1 MKNNPIKNLKI
12 FSALV
17 LCLAFVVV
25 SGCKNAAS
33 DDSGSTASKSS
44 ENKIIEFGFKKD
56 SNPSLSGDIKG
67 RINGKTISIEVP
79 SGTDKTKLKAS
90 FKISSKAQL
99 LIGNTVQKSG
109 ETENNF
115 SDVTNGVMYTV
126 KAEDGS
132 EQKYSVKVY
141 FEINVS
147 EFGFKKADNTVL
159 SGDVKAVIGTADK
172 LGNVIAVKFPA
183 GTLLGSLTNLKP
195 YFSVSGGVKLY
206 FRSTMLES
214 GIAELDFSKIWNG
227 DNYVITAKAEDG
239 SEITFKCFS
248 EIAFPVPS
256 TAEIEKYQGSY
267 YGKIHGRGDVII
279 VIEKAK
285 VTVYSKAMS
294 VDYENVEWIKNPND
308 NSIICSTYNKGKEKV
323 SPFMLNRHDFTDSYV
338 ASGKTYPATVS
349 ASIMKTFIFANK
361 GTDFTWTE
369 GSGYKAVDKH
379 L

>member
-44 ENKIIEFGFKKD
+44 ENKIIEFGFTKD

-67 RINGKTISIEVP
+67 RINGKTISVEVP

-99 LIGNTVQKSG
+99 LIGNTVQKTG
-109 ETENNF
+109 ETENDF
-115 SDVTNGVMYTV
+115 SDVTKGVMYTV

-147 EFGFKKADNTVL
+147 EFGFKKADNAVL
-159 SGDVKAVIGTADK
+159 SGDVKAVIDNVNTI
-172 LGNVIAVKFPA
+172 GNVIAVKFPA
-183 GTLLGSLTNLKP
+183 GTPLSSLTNLRP
-195 YFSVSGGVKLY
+195 YFLVSGGVKLY
-206 FRSTMLES
+206 LDESTMLES
-214 GIAELDFSKIWNG
+214 GITQLDFSNIWNG
-227 DNYVITAKAEDG
+227 VVITAKAEDG

-267 YGKIHGRGDVII
+267 YGKVPGRGDVII

-294 VDYENVEWIKNPND
+294 VDYENVEWTKNPD
-308 NSIICSTYNKGKEKV
+308 NSISCRTYNKGKEKV
-323 SPFMLNRHDFTDSYV
+323 RPFMLNRHDFTDSYE
-338 ASGKTYPATVS
+338 SGGNTYPAKVS
-349 ASIMKTFIFANK
+349 ASIMETFIFANK

-369 GSGYKAVDKH
+369 GSGYKAVGMH
-379 L
+379 S

>member
-17 LCLAFVVV
+17 LCLAFVVI

-67 RINGKTISIEVP
+67 RINGTTISIDVP
-79 SGTDKTKLKAS
+79 SDTDKTKLKAS

-109 ETENNF
+109 ETENDF
-115 SDVTNGVMYTV
+115 SDATKGVMYTV

-132 EQKYSVKVY
+132 EQKYTVKVY

-147 EFGFKKADNTVL
+147 EFGFKKADNSVL
-159 SGDVKAVIGTADK
+159 SDDVKAVIGTADK

-183 GTLLGSLTNLKP
+183 GTLLGSLTNLRP
-195 YFSVSGGVKLY
+195 YFLVSGGVKLY
-206 FRSTMLES
+206 LGSTMLES
-214 GIAELDFSKIWNG
+214 GITQLNFSLMK
-227 DNYVITAKAEDG
+227 DVVITAKAEDG
-239 SEITFKCFS
+239 GEITFKCFS

-294 VDYENVEWIKNPND
+294 VDYENVEWIKNPNN
-308 NSIICSTYNKGKEKV
+308 NSISCSTYNKGKEKV
-323 SPFMLNRHDFTDSYV
+323 SPFMLNRHDFTDSYE
-338 ASGKTYPATVS
+338 SGGNTYPATVS

-361 GTDFTWTE
+361 GKDFTWTE

>member
-67 RINGKTISIEVP
+67 RIDGKTISIEVP

-90 FKISSKAQL
+90 FEISSKAQL

-109 ETENNF
+109 ETENDF
-115 SDVTNGVMYTV
+115 SDVTKGVMYTV

-141 FEINVS
+141 FKINVS

-159 SGDVKAVIGTADK
+159 SDDVKAVIGTADK

-183 GTLLGSLTNLKP
+183 GTVLGSLTNLKP
-195 YFSVSGGVKLY
+195 YFLVSGGVKLY
-206 FRSTMLES
+206 FGSTMLES
-214 GIAELDFSKIWNG
+214 GITQLDFSNIWNG
-227 DNYVITAKAEDG
+227 VVLTAKAEDG
-239 SEITFKCFS
+239 GEITFKCFS
-248 EIAFPVPS
+248 EIAFPVPN
-256 TAEIEKYQGSY
+256 TTEIEKYQGSY

-294 VDYENVEWIKNPND
+294 VDYENVEWIKNWD
-308 NSIICSTYNKGKEKV
+308 NSISCSTYNKGKEKV
-323 SPFMLNRHDFTDSYV
+323 GPFMLDRHDFKDSYE
-338 ASGKTYPATVS
+338 SGGNTYPATVS
-349 ASIMKTFIFANK
+349 ASIMKTPIIANK
-361 GTDFTWTE
+361 GADFTWTE

>member
-25 SGCKNAAS
+25 SGCKNDAS

-56 SNPSLSGDIKG
+56 SNSSLSGDIKG
-67 RINGKTISIEVP
+67 RINGKTISVEVP

-90 FKISSKAQL
+90 FEISSKAQL

-109 ETENNF
+109 ETENDF
-115 SDVTNGVMYTV
+115 SDATKGVMYTV

-132 EQKYSVKVY
+132 EQKYTVKVY
-141 FEINVS
+141 FGINVI
-147 EFGFKKADNTVL
+147 EFGFKKADNAVL
-159 SGDVKAVIGTADK
+159 SGDVKAVIDNVNTI
-172 LGNVIAVKFPA
+172 GNVIAVKFPA
-183 GTLLGSLTNLKP
+183 GTPLSSLTNLRP
-195 YFSVSGGVKLY
+195 YFLVSGGVKLY
-206 FRSTMLES
+206 LDESTMLES
-214 GIAELDFSKIWNG
+214 GITQLDFSNIWNG
-227 DNYVITAKAEDG
+227 VVITAKAEDG

-248 EIAFPVPS
+248 EIAFSAPS
-256 TAEIEKYQGSY
+256 TTEIEKYQGSY
-267 YGKIHGRGDVII
+267 YGKVPGRGDVII

-294 VDYENVEWIKNPND
+294 VDYENVEWTKNPD
-308 NSIICSTYNKGKEKV
+308 NSISCRTYNKGKEKV
-323 SPFMLNRHDFTDSYV
+323 RPFMLNRHDFTDSYE
-338 ASGKTYPATVS
+338 SGGNTYPAKVS
-349 ASIMKTFIFANK
+349 ASIMETFIFANK

-369 GSGYKAVDKH
+369 GSGYKAVGMH
-379 L
+379 S

>member
-1 MKNNPIKNLKI
+1 MKNNPIKNLKT
-12 FSALV
+12 FSVLV

-67 RINGKTISIEVP
+67 RINGNTISIEVP

-90 FKISSKAQL
+90 FEISSKAQL

-109 ETENNF
+109 ETENDF
-115 SDVTNGVMYTV
+115 SDVTKGVMYTV

-132 EQKYSVKVY
+132 EQKYTVKVY

-159 SGDVKAVIGTADK
+159 SDDVKAVIGTADK

-183 GTLLGSLTNLKP
+183 GTVLGSLTNLRP
-195 YFSVSGGVKLY
+195 YFLVSGGVKLY
-206 FRSTMLES
+206 RGSTMLES
-214 GIAELDFSKIWNG
+214 GITQLDFSNIWNG
-227 DNYVITAKAEDG
+227 VVLTAKAEDG

-248 EIAFPVPS
+248 EIAFPAPS

-267 YGKIHGRGDVII
+267 YGKVHGRGDVII

-285 VTVYSKAMS
+285 VTVYSKIMS
-294 VDYENVEWIKNPND
+294 VDYENVEWIKNPN
-308 NSIICSTYNKGKEKV
+308 NSISCRTYNKGKEKV
-323 SPFMLNRHDFTDSYV
+323 GPFMLNRHDFTDSYE
-338 ASGKTYPATVS
+338 SGGNTYPATVS
-349 ASIMKTFIFANK
+349 ASIMKTPIIANK
-361 GTDFTWTE
+361 GADFTWTE
-369 GSGYKAVDKH
+369 GSGYKAVGMH
-379 L
+379 S

>member
-25 SGCKNAAS
+25 SGCKNDAS

-56 SNPSLSGDIKG
+56 SNSSLSGDIKG

-90 FKISSKAQL
+90 FEISSKAQL

-109 ETENNF
+109 ETENDF
-115 SDVTNGVMYTV
+115 SDVTKGVMYTV

-147 EFGFKKADNTVL
+147 EFGFKKADNSVL
-159 SGDVKAVIGTADK
+159 SDDVKAVIGTADK

-183 GTLLGSLTNLKP
+183 GTVLGSLTNLRP
-195 YFSVSGGVKLY
+195 YFLVSDGVKLY
-206 FRSTMLES
+206 IGSTMLES
-214 GIAELDFSKIWNG
+214 GITQLDFSNIWNG
-227 DNYVITAKAEDG
+227 VVITAKAEDG

-294 VDYENVEWIKNPND
+294 VDYENVEWIKNLD
-308 NSIICSTYNKGKEKV
+308 NSISCRTYNKGKEKV

>member
-67 RINGKTISIEVP
+67 RINGNTISVDVP
-79 SGTDKTKLKAS
+79 FGTDKTKLKAS
-90 FKISSKAQL
+90 FEISSKAQL
-99 LIGNTVQKSG
+99 LIGNIVQKSG
-109 ETENNF
+109 ETENDF
-115 SDVTNGVMYTV
+115 SDVTKGVMYTV

-147 EFGFKKADNTVL
+147 EFGFKKADNAVL
-159 SGDVKAVIGTADK
+159 SHDVKAVIDNVNTI
-172 LGNVIAVKFPA
+172 GNVIAVKFPA
-183 GTLLGSLTNLKP
+183 GTSLGSLTNLKP
-195 YFSVSGGVKLY
+195 YFLVSDGVKLY
-206 FRSTMLES
+206 LDESTMLES
-214 GIAELDFSKIWNG
+214 GITQLNFSDIWNG
-227 DNYVITAKAEDG
+227 VVITAKAEDG
-239 SEITFKCFS
+239 SEIPFKCFS
-248 EIAFPVPS
+248 EIAVPAPN
-256 TAEIEKYQGSY
+256 TTEIEKYQGSY

-294 VDYENVEWIKNPND
+294 VDYENVEWIKNPD
-308 NSIICSTYNKGKEKV
+308 NSISCRTYNKGKEKV
-323 SPFMLNRHDFTDSYV
+323 GPFMLDRHDFKDSYE
-338 ASGKTYPATVS
+338 SGGNTYPATVS

>member
-12 FSALV
+12 FSVLV
-17 LCLAFVVV
+17 LCLEFVVI

-67 RINGKTISIEVP
+67 RINGTTISIDVP
-79 SGTDKTKLKAS
+79 FGTDKTKLKAS
-90 FKISSKAQL
+90 FEISSKAQL

-109 ETENNF
+109 ETENDF
-115 SDVTNGVMYTV
+115 SDVTKGVMYTV

-132 EQKYSVKVY
+132 EQKYTVKVY

-159 SGDVKAVIGTADK
+159 SDDVKAVIGTADK

-183 GTLLGSLTNLKP
+183 GTVLGSLTNLRP
-195 YFSVSGGVKLY
+195 YFLVSGGVKLY
-206 FRSTMLES
+206 RGSTMLES
-214 GIAELDFSKIWNG
+214 GITQLDFSNIWNG
-227 DNYVITAKAEDG
+227 VVLTAKAEDG

-248 EIAFPVPS
+248 EIAFPAPS

-267 YGKIHGRGDVII
+267 YGKVHGRGDVII

-294 VDYENVEWIKNPND
+294 VDYENVEWIKNPN
-308 NSIICSTYNKGKEKV
+308 NSISCRTYNKGKEKV
-323 SPFMLNRHDFTDSYV
+323 GPFMLNRHDFTDSYE
-338 ASGKTYPATVS
+338 SGGNTYPATVS
-349 ASIMKTFIFANK
+349 ASIMKTPIIANK
-361 GTDFTWTE
+361 GADFTWTE

>member
-44 ENKIIEFGFKKD
+44 ENKIIEF
-56 SNPSLSGDIKG
+56 
-67 RINGKTISIEVP
+67 R
-79 SGTDKTKLKAS
+79 
-90 FKISSKAQL
+90 
-99 LIGNTVQKSG
+99 
-109 ETENNF
+109 
-115 SDVTNGVMYTV
+115 
-126 KAEDGS
+126 
-132 EQKYSVKVY
+132 
-141 FEINVS
+141 
-147 EFGFKKADNTVL
+147 FKKADNTVL

-183 GTLLGSLTNLKP
+183 GTILSSLTNLKP

-206 FRSTMLES
+206 RGSTMLES
-214 GIAELDFSKIWNG
+214 GITELDFSNIWNG

-239 SEITFKCFS
+239 GAITFKCFS

-279 VIEKAK
+279 VIKKAK

-294 VDYENVEWIKNPND
+294 VDYENVEWTKNPD
-308 NSIICSTYNKGKEKV
+308 NSISCRTYNKGKEKV
-323 SPFMLNRHDFTDSYV
+323 RPFMLNRHDFTDSYV

-349 ASIMKTFIFANK
+349 ASIMETSIFANK
-361 GTDFTWTE
+361 GKDFTWTE

>member
-12 FSALV
+12 FSVLV

-67 RINGKTISIEVP
+67 RINGNTISIEVP

-90 FKISSKAQL
+90 FEISSKAQL

-109 ETENNF
+109 ETENDF
-115 SDVTNGVMYTV
+115 SDVTKGVMYTV

-147 EFGFKKADNTVL
+147 EFGFKKADNSVL
-159 SGDVKAVIGTADK
+159 SDDVKAVIGTADK

-183 GTLLGSLTNLKP
+183 GTVLGSLTNLRP
-195 YFSVSGGVKLY
+195 YFSVSDGVKLY
-206 FRSTMLES
+206 IGSTMLES
-214 GIAELDFSKIWNG
+214 GITQLDFSNIWNG
-227 DNYVITAKAEDG
+227 VVLTAKAEDG

-248 EIAFPVPS
+248 EIAFPVPN

-294 VDYENVEWIKNPND
+294 VDYENVEWIKNPNS
-308 NSIICSTYNKGKEKV
+308 SISCSTYNKGKEKV
-323 SPFMLNRHDFTDSYV
+323 GPFMLNRHDFTDSYE
-338 ASGKTYPATVS
+338 SGGNTYPATVS
-349 ASIMKTFIFANK
+349 ASIMKTPIIANK
-361 GTDFTWTE
+361 GKDFTWTE

>member
-67 RINGKTISIEVP
+67 RINGNTISVEVP

-90 FKISSKAQL
+90 FEISSKAQL

-115 SDVTNGVMYTV
+115 SDVTKGVMYTV

-195 YFSVSGGVKLY
+195 YFFVSGGVKLY
-206 FRSTMLES
+206 LGSTMLES
-214 GIAELDFSKIWNG
+214 GITQLDFSLMK
-227 DNYVITAKAEDG
+227 DVVITAKAEDG
-239 SEITFKCFS
+239 GEITFKCFS

-256 TAEIEKYQGSY
+256 TAEIEKCQGSY

-294 VDYENVEWIKNPND
+294 VDYENVEWIKNPNN
-308 NSIICSTYNKGKEKV
+308 NSISCSTYNKGKEKV
-323 SPFMLNRHDFTDSYV
+323 SPFMLNRHDFTDSYE
-338 ASGKTYPATVS
+338 SGGNTYPATVS
-349 ASIMKTFIFANK
+349 ASIMETSIFANK
-361 GTDFTWTE
+361 GKDFTWTE

>member
-17 LCLAFVVV
+17 LCLAFVVI

-56 SNPSLSGDIKG
+56 LNSSLSGDIKG
-67 RINGKTISIEVP
+67 RINGKTISVEVP

-90 FKISSKAQL
+90 FEISSKAQL

-109 ETENNF
+109 ETENDF
-115 SDVTNGVMYTV
+115 SDATKGVMYTV

-132 EQKYSVKVY
+132 EQKYTVKVY
-141 FEINVS
+141 FGINVI
-147 EFGFKKADNTVL
+147 EFGFKKADNAVL
-159 SGDVKAVIGTADK
+159 SGDVKAVIDNVNTI
-172 LGNVIAVKFPA
+172 GNVIAVKFPA
-183 GTLLGSLTNLKP
+183 GTPLSSLTNLRP
-195 YFSVSGGVKLY
+195 YFLVSGGVKLY
-206 FRSTMLES
+206 LDESTMLES
-214 GIAELDFSKIWNG
+214 GITQLDFSNIWNG
-227 DNYVITAKAEDG
+227 VVITAKAEDG

-248 EIAFPVPS
+248 EIAFSAPS
-256 TAEIEKYQGSY
+256 TTEIEKYQGSY
-267 YGKIHGRGDVII
+267 YGKVPGRGDVII

-294 VDYENVEWIKNPND
+294 VDYENVEWTKNPD
-308 NSIICSTYNKGKEKV
+308 NSISCRTYNKGKEKV
-323 SPFMLNRHDFTDSYV
+323 RPFMLNRHDFTDSYE
-338 ASGKTYPATVS
+338 SGGNTYPAKVS
-349 ASIMKTFIFANK
+349 ASIMETFIFANK

-369 GSGYKAVDKH
+369 GSGYKAVGMH
-379 L
+379 S

>member
-1 MKNNPIKNLKI
+1 MKNNPIKNLKT
-12 FSALV
+12 FSVLV

-67 RINGKTISIEVP
+67 RINGNTISIEVP

-90 FKISSKAQL
+90 FEISSKAQL

-115 SDVTNGVMYTV
+115 SDVTKGVMYTV

-141 FEINVS
+141 FKINVS
-147 EFGFKKADNTVL
+147 EFGFKKVDNSVL
-159 SGDVKAVIGTADK
+159 SDDVKAVIGTADK

-183 GTLLGSLTNLKP
+183 GTPLSSLTNLRP

-206 FRSTMLES
+206 LGSTVLES
-214 GIAELDFSKIWNG
+214 GSTELNFSNIWNG
-227 DNYVITAKAEDG
+227 VVITAKAEDG

-248 EIAFPVPS
+248 EIAFPVPN
-256 TAEIEKYQGSY
+256 TTEIEKYQGSY

-294 VDYENVEWIKNPND
+294 VDYENVEWIKNPD
-308 NSIICSTYNKGKEKV
+308 NSISCRTYNKGKEKV
-323 SPFMLNRHDFTDSYV
+323 GPFMLNRHDFTDSYE
-338 ASGKTYPATVS
+338 SGGNTYPAKVS
-349 ASIMKTFIFANK
+349 ASIMETLIFANK
-361 GTDFTWTE
+361 GKDFTWTE

>member
-56 SNPSLSGDIKG
+56 SNSSLSGDIKG
-67 RINGKTISIEVP
+67 RINGNTISIEVP

-141 FEINVS
+141 FEINIS
-147 EFGFKKADNTVL
+147 EFGFKKADNAVL
-159 SGDVKAVIGTADK
+159 SDDVKAVIGTADK

-195 YFSVSGGVKLY
+195 YFLVSGGVKLY
-206 FRSTMLES
+206 LGSTMLES
-214 GIAELDFSKIWNG
+214 GITELDFSNIWNG

-239 SEITFKCFS
+239 GAITFKCFS
-248 EIAFPVPS
+248 EIAFSAPS
-256 TAEIEKYQGSY
+256 TTEIEKYQGSY
-267 YGKIHGRGDVII
+267 YGKVPGRGDVII
-279 VIEKAK
+279 VIEKTK
-285 VTVYSKAMS
+285 VTVYSKIMS
-294 VDYENVEWIKNPND
+294 VDYENVEWIKNPD
-308 NSIICSTYNKGKEKV
+308 NSISCRTYNKGKEKV

-349 ASIMKTFIFANK
+349 ASIMKTPIIANK

-369 GSGYKAVDKH
+369 GSGYKAVGMH
-379 L
+379 S

>member
-25 SGCKNAAS
+25 SGGKNAAS

-44 ENKIIEFGFKKD
+44 ENKIIEFGFTKD

-67 RINGKTISIEVP
+67 RINGKTISVEVP

-99 LIGNTVQKSG
+99 LIGNTVQKTG
-109 ETENNF
+109 ETENDF
-115 SDVTNGVMYTV
+115 SDVTKGVMYTV

-147 EFGFKKADNTVL
+147 EFGFKKADNAVL
-159 SGDVKAVIGTADK
+159 SGDVKAVIDNVNTI
-172 LGNVIAVKFPA
+172 GNVIAVKFPA
-183 GTLLGSLTNLKP
+183 GTPLSSLTNLRP
-195 YFSVSGGVKLY
+195 YFLVSGGVKLY
-206 FRSTMLES
+206 LDESTMLES
-214 GIAELDFSKIWNG
+214 GITQLDFSNIWNG
-227 DNYVITAKAEDG
+227 VVITAKAEDG

-267 YGKIHGRGDVII
+267 YGKVPGRGDVII

-294 VDYENVEWIKNPND
+294 VDYENVEWTKNPD
-308 NSIICSTYNKGKEKV
+308 NSISCRTYNKGKEKV
-323 SPFMLNRHDFTDSYV
+323 RPFMLNRHDFTDSYE
-338 ASGKTYPATVS
+338 SGGNTYPAKVS
-349 ASIMKTFIFANK
+349 ASIMETFIFANK

-369 GSGYKAVDKH
+369 GSGYKAVGMH
-379 L
+379 S

>member
-1 MKNNPIKNLKI
+1 MKNNPIKNLKT
-12 FSALV
+12 FSVLV

-67 RINGKTISIEVP
+67 RINGNTISVEVP

-90 FKISSKAQL
+90 FEISSKAQL

-109 ETENNF
+109 ETENDF
-115 SDVTNGVMYTV
+115 SDVTKGVMYTV

-159 SGDVKAVIGTADK
+159 SGDVKAVIGNVNTI
-172 LGNVIAVKFPA
+172 GNVIAVKFPA
-183 GTLLGSLTNLKP
+183 GTLLGSLTNLRP
-195 YFSVSGGVKLY
+195 YFLVSGGVKLY
-206 FRSTMLES
+206 SGSTMLES
-214 GIAELDFSKIWNG
+214 EITQLDFSNIWNG
-227 DNYVITAKAEDG
+227 VVITAKAEDG
-239 SEITFKCFS
+239 GEITFKCFS

-267 YGKIHGRGDVII
+267 YGKIHGGGDVII

-285 VTVYSKAMS
+285 VTVYSKIMS
-294 VDYENVEWIKNPND
+294 VDYENVEWIKNWD
-308 NSIICSTYNKGKEKV
+308 SSISCRTYNKGKEKV
-323 SPFMLNRHDFTDSYV
+323 TPFMLNRHDFTDSYE
-338 ASGKTYPATVS
+338 SGGNTYPVKVS
-349 ASIMKTFIFANK
+349 ASIMETFIFANK
-361 GTDFTWTE
+361 GKDFTWTE

>member
-67 RINGKTISIEVP
+67 RINGNTISIEVP

-90 FKISSKAQL
+90 FEISSKAQL

-109 ETENNF
+109 ETENDF

-132 EQKYSVKVY
+132 EQKYTVKVY

-147 EFGFKKADNTVL
+147 EFGFKKADNAVL

-183 GTLLGSLTNLKP
+183 GTLLGSLTNLRP
-195 YFSVSGGVKLY
+195 YFLVSGGVKLY
-206 FRSTMLES
+206 LGSTMLES
-214 GIAELDFSKIWNG
+214 GITQLDFSNIWNG

-239 SEITFKCFS
+239 GEITFKCFS

-294 VDYENVEWIKNPND
+294 VDYENVEWIKNPN
-308 NSIICSTYNKGKEKV
+308 NSISCRTYNKGKEKV

-349 ASIMKTFIFANK
+349 ASIMKTPIIANK

-369 GSGYKAVDKH
+369 GSGYKAVGMH
-379 L
+379 S

>member
-1 MKNNPIKNLKI
+1 MKNNPIKNLKT
-12 FSALV
+12 FSVLV

-67 RINGKTISIEVP
+67 RINGNTISIEVP

-90 FKISSKAQL
+90 FEISSKAQL

-109 ETENNF
+109 ETENDF
-115 SDVTNGVMYTV
+115 SDVTKGVMYTV

-132 EQKYSVKVY
+132 EQKYTVKVY

-159 SGDVKAVIGTADK
+159 SDDVKAVIGTADK

-183 GTLLGSLTNLKP
+183 GTVLGSLTNLRP
-195 YFSVSGGVKLY
+195 YFLVSGGVKLY
-206 FRSTMLES
+206 RGSTMLES
-214 GIAELDFSKIWNG
+214 GITQLDFSNIWNG
-227 DNYVITAKAEDG
+227 VVLTAKAEDG

-248 EIAFPVPS
+248 EIAFPAPS

-267 YGKIHGRGDVII
+267 YGKVHGRGDVII

-294 VDYENVEWIKNPND
+294 VDYENVEWIKNPN
-308 NSIICSTYNKGKEKV
+308 NSISCRTYNKGKEKV
-323 SPFMLNRHDFTDSYV
+323 GPFMLNRHDFTDSYE
-338 ASGKTYPATVS
+338 SGGNTYPATVS
-349 ASIMKTFIFANK
+349 ASIMKTPIIANK
-361 GTDFTWTE
+361 GADFTWTE

>member
-56 SNPSLSGDIKG
+56 LNSSLSGDIKG
-67 RINGKTISIEVP
+67 RINGKTISVEVP

-90 FKISSKAQL
+90 FEISSKAQL

-109 ETENNF
+109 ETENDF
-115 SDVTNGVMYTV
+115 SDVTKGVMYTV

-183 GTLLGSLTNLKP
+183 GTLLGSLTNLRP
-195 YFSVSGGVKLY
+195 YFLVSGGVKLY
-206 FRSTMLES
+206 LGSTMLES
-214 GIAELDFSKIWNG
+214 GITQLDFSLMK
-227 DNYVITAKAEDG
+227 DVVITAKAEDG
-239 SEITFKCFS
+239 GEITFKCFS

-294 VDYENVEWIKNPND
+294 VDYENVEWIKNPNN
-308 NSIICSTYNKGKEKV
+308 NSISCSTYNKGKEKV
-323 SPFMLNRHDFTDSYV
+323 SPFMLNRHDFTDSYE
-338 ASGKTYPATVS
+338 SGGNTYPATVS

>member
-12 FSALV
+12 FSVLV

-67 RINGKTISIEVP
+67 RINGNTISIEVP

-90 FKISSKAQL
+90 FEISSKAQL

-109 ETENNF
+109 ETENDF
-115 SDVTNGVMYTV
+115 SDVTKGVMYTV

-147 EFGFKKADNTVL
+147 EFGFKKADNSVL
-159 SGDVKAVIGTADK
+159 SDDVKAVIGTADK

-183 GTLLGSLTNLKP
+183 GTLLGSLTNLRP
-195 YFSVSGGVKLY
+195 YFLVSGGVKLY
-206 FRSTMLES
+206 LGSTMLES
-214 GIAELDFSKIWNG
+214 GITQLNFSLMK
-227 DNYVITAKAEDG
+227 DVVITAKAEDG
-239 SEITFKCFS
+239 GEITFKCFS

-294 VDYENVEWIKNPND
+294 VDYENVEWIKNPNN
-308 NSIICSTYNKGKEKV
+308 NSISCSTYNKGKEKV
-323 SPFMLNRHDFTDSYV
+323 SPFMLNRHDFTDSYE
-338 ASGKTYPATVS
+338 SGGNTYPATVS

-361 GTDFTWTE
+361 GKDFTWTE

>member
-67 RINGKTISIEVP
+67 RINGNTIFIEVP

-90 FKISSKAQL
+90 FEISSKAQL
-99 LIGNTVQKSG
+99 LIGNTVQKNG
-109 ETENNF
+109 ETENDF
-115 SDVTNGVMYTV
+115 SDVTKGVMYTV

-183 GTLLGSLTNLKP
+183 GTPLSSLTNLRP
-195 YFSVSGGVKLY
+195 YFLVSGGVKLY
-206 FRSTMLES
+206 LDESTMLES
-214 GIAELDFSKIWNG
+214 GITQLDFSNIWNG
-227 DNYVITAKAEDG
+227 VVITAKAEDG

-248 EIAFPVPS
+248 EIAFSAPS
-256 TAEIEKYQGSY
+256 TTEIEKYQGSY
-267 YGKIHGRGDVII
+267 YGKVPGRGDVII

-294 VDYENVEWIKNPND
+294 VDYENVEWIKNPD
-308 NSIICSTYNKGKEKV
+308 NSISCRTYNKGKEKV
-323 SPFMLNRHDFTDSYV
+323 RPFMLNRHDFTDSYE
-338 ASGKTYPATVS
+338 SGGNTYPAKVS
-349 ASIMKTFIFANK
+349 ASIMETFIFANK

-369 GSGYKAVDKH
+369 GSGYKAVGMH
-379 L
+379 S

>member
-25 SGCKNAAS
+25 SGCKNDAS

-56 SNPSLSGDIKG
+56 SNSSLSGDIKG

-90 FKISSKAQL
+90 FEISSKAQL

-109 ETENNF
+109 ETENDF
-115 SDVTNGVMYTV
+115 SDVTKGVMYTV

-147 EFGFKKADNTVL
+147 EFGFKKADNSVL
-159 SGDVKAVIGTADK
+159 SDDVKAVIGTADK

-183 GTLLGSLTNLKP
+183 GTVLGSLTNLRP
-195 YFSVSGGVKLY
+195 YFLVSDGVKLY
-206 FRSTMLES
+206 IGSTMLES
-214 GIAELDFSKIWNG
+214 GITQLDFSNIWNG
-227 DNYVITAKAEDG
+227 VVITAKAEDG

-248 EIAFPVPS
+248 EIAFPAPN
-256 TAEIEKYQGSY
+256 TTEIEKYQGSY

-294 VDYENVEWIKNPND
+294 VDYENVEWIKNWD
-308 NSIICSTYNKGKEKV
+308 SSISCRTYNKGKEKV
-323 SPFMLNRHDFTDSYV
+323 GPFMLNRHDFTDSYE
-338 ASGKTYPATVS
+338 SGGNTYPATVS
-349 ASIMKTFIFANK
+349 ASIMKTPIIANK
-361 GTDFTWTE
+361 GKDFTWTE

>member
-12 FSALV
+12 FSALAM
-17 LCLAFVVV
+17 CLAFVVI
-25 SGCKNAAS
+25 SGCKNAPS
-33 DDSGSTASKSS
+33 DDSGSAASKSS
-44 ENKIIEFGFKKD
+44 ENKIIEFGFKKAD
-56 SNPSLSGDIKG
+56 NAVLSDDVKG
-67 RINGKTISIEVP
+67 RINGNTISIEVP

-90 FKISSKAQL
+90 FEISSKAQL

-109 ETENNF
+109 ETENDF

-132 EQKYSVKVY
+132 EQKYTVKVY

-147 EFGFKKADNTVL
+147 EFGFKKADNAVL

-183 GTLLGSLTNLKP
+183 GTLLGSLTNLRP
-195 YFSVSGGVKLY
+195 YFLVSGGVKLY
-206 FRSTMLES
+206 LGSTMLES
-214 GIAELDFSKIWNG
+214 GITQLDFSNIWNG

-239 SEITFKCFS
+239 GEITFKCFS

-294 VDYENVEWIKNPND
+294 VDYENVEWIKNPN
-308 NSIICSTYNKGKEKV
+308 NSISCRTYNKGKEKV

-349 ASIMKTFIFANK
+349 ASIMKTPIIANK

-369 GSGYKAVDKH
+369 GSGYKAVGMH
-379 L
+379 S

>member
-12 FSALV
+12 FSVLV

-67 RINGKTISIEVP
+67 RINGNTISIEVP

-90 FKISSKAQL
+90 FEISSKAQL

-115 SDVTNGVMYTV
+115 SDVTKGVMYTV

-147 EFGFKKADNTVL
+147 EFGFKKADNAVL

-183 GTLLGSLTNLKP
+183 GTVLGSLTNLKP
-195 YFSVSGGVKLY
+195 YFLVSGGVKLY
-206 FRSTMLES
+206 RGSTMLES
-214 GIAELDFSKIWNG
+214 GITQLDFSNIWNG

-239 SEITFKCFS
+239 GEITFKCFS

-256 TAEIEKYQGSY
+256 TTEIEKYQGSY

-294 VDYENVEWIKNPND
+294 VDYENVEWIKNPD
-308 NSIICSTYNKGKEKV
+308 NSISCRTYNKGKEKV
-323 SPFMLNRHDFTDSYV
+323 GPFMLNRHDFTDSYE
-338 ASGKTYPATVS
+338 SGGNTYPATVS
-349 ASIMKTFIFANK
+349 ASIMKTPIIANK
-361 GTDFTWTE
+361 GADFTWTE

>member
-1 MKNNPIKNLKI
+1 MKNNQIKNLKI

-67 RINGKTISIEVP
+67 RINGNTISIEVP

-90 FKISSKAQL
+90 FEISSKAQL

-109 ETENNF
+109 ETENDF
-115 SDVTNGVMYTV
+115 SDVTKGVMYTV

-132 EQKYSVKVY
+132 EQKYTVKVY

-147 EFGFKKADNTVL
+147 EFGFKKADNSVL

-183 GTLLGSLTNLKP
+183 GTPLGSLTNLKP

-206 FRSTMLES
+206 SGSTMLES
-214 GIAELDFSKIWNG
+214 GITQLDFSNIWNG
-227 DNYVITAKAEDG
+227 VVLTAKAEDG

-248 EIAFPVPS
+248 EIAFPAPS
-256 TAEIEKYQGSY
+256 TTEIEKYQGSY
-267 YGKIHGRGDVII
+267 YGKVHGGGDVII

-294 VDYENVEWIKNPND
+294 VDYENVEWIKNPD
-308 NSIICSTYNKGKEKV
+308 NSISCRTYNKGKEKV
-323 SPFMLNRHDFTDSYV
+323 GPFMLNRHDFTDSYE
-338 ASGKTYPATVS
+338 SGGNTYPATVS
-349 ASIMKTFIFANK
+349 ASIMKTPIIANK

-369 GSGYKAVDKH
+369 GSGYKAVGMH
-379 L
+379 S

>member
-44 ENKIIEFGFKKD
+44 ENKITEFGFKKD

-67 RINGKTISIEVP
+67 RINGNTISIEVP

-90 FKISSKAQL
+90 FEISSKAQL

-109 ETENNF
+109 ETENDF
-115 SDVTNGVMYTV
+115 SDVTKGVMYTV

-183 GTLLGSLTNLKP
+183 GTPLSSLTNLRP
-195 YFSVSGGVKLY
+195 YFLVSGGVKLY
-206 FRSTMLES
+206 LDESTMLES
-214 GIAELDFSKIWNG
+214 GITQLDFSNIWNG
-227 DNYVITAKAEDG
+227 VVITAKAEDG

-248 EIAFPVPS
+248 EIAFSAPS
-256 TAEIEKYQGSY
+256 TTEIEKYQGSY

-294 VDYENVEWIKNPND
+294 VDYENVEWIKNPD
-308 NSIICSTYNKGKEKV
+308 NSISCRTYNKGKEKV
-323 SPFMLNRHDFTDSYV
+323 SPFMLNSHYFTDSYE
-338 ASGKTYPATVS
+338 SGGNTYPATVS
-349 ASIMKTFIFANK
+349 ASIMETSIFANK
-361 GTDFTWTE
+361 GKDFTWTE

>member
-44 ENKIIEFGFKKD
+44 ENKIIEFGFKKAD
-56 SNPSLSGDIKG
+56 NAVLSDDVKG
-67 RINGKTISIEVP
+67 RINGNTISIEV
-79 SGTDKTKLKAS
+79 SSDTDKTKLKAS
-90 FKISSKAQL
+90 FEISSKAQL

-109 ETENNF
+109 ETENDF
-115 SDVTNGVMYTV
+115 SDVTKGVMYTV

-132 EQKYSVKVY
+132 EQKYTVKVY

-147 EFGFKKADNTVL
+147 EFGFKQAYNTVL

-172 LGNVIAVKFPA
+172 LGKVIAVKFPA
-183 GTLLGSLTNLKP
+183 GTILGSLTNLKP
-195 YFSVSGGVKLY
+195 YFLVSGGVKLY
-206 FRSTMLES
+206 SGSTMLES
-214 GIAELDFSKIWNG
+214 GITQLDFSNIWNG
-227 DNYVITAKAEDG
+227 VVITAKAEDG
-239 SEITFKCFS
+239 GEIAFKCFS

-267 YGKIHGRGDVII
+267 YGKVHGGGDVII
-279 VIEKAK
+279 VIEKTK

-294 VDYENVEWIKNPND
+294 VDYENVEWTKNPD
-308 NSIICSTYNKGKEKV
+308 NSISCRTYNKGKEKV
-323 SPFMLNRHDFTDSYV
+323 TPFMLNRHDFTDSYE
-338 ASGKTYPATVS
+338 SGGNTYPVKVS
-349 ASIMKTFIFANK
+349 ASIMETFIFANK
-361 GTDFTWTE
+361 GTDFTWSE
-369 GSGYKAVDKH
+369 GSGYKAVGMH
-379 L
+379 S

>member
-12 FSALV
+12 FSVLV

-67 RINGKTISIEVP
+67 RINGNTISIEVP

-90 FKISSKAQL
+90 FEISSKAQL

-109 ETENNF
+109 ETENDF
-115 SDVTNGVMYTV
+115 SDVTKGVMYTV

-147 EFGFKKADNTVL
+147 EFGFKKADNSVL
-159 SGDVKAVIGTADK
+159 SDDVKAVIGTADK

-183 GTLLGSLTNLKP
+183 GTVLGSLTNLRP
-195 YFSVSGGVKLY
+195 YFLVSDGVKLY
-206 FRSTMLES
+206 IGSTMLES
-214 GIAELDFSKIWNG
+214 GITQLDFSNIWNG
-227 DNYVITAKAEDG
+227 VVLTAKAEDG

-248 EIAFPVPS
+248 EIAFPVPN

-294 VDYENVEWIKNPND
+294 VDYENVEWIKNWD
-308 NSIICSTYNKGKEKV
+308 SSISCRTYNKGKEKV
-323 SPFMLNRHDFTDSYV
+323 GPFMLNRHDFTDSYE
-338 ASGKTYPATVS
+338 SGGNTYPATVS
-349 ASIMKTFIFANK
+349 ASIMKTPIIANK
-361 GTDFTWTE
+361 GKDFTWTE

>member
-67 RINGKTISIEVP
+67 RINGNTISIEVP

-90 FKISSKAQL
+90 FEISSKAQL

-115 SDVTNGVMYTV
+115 SDVTKGVMYTV

-147 EFGFKKADNTVL
+147 EFGFKKADNSVL
-159 SGDVKAVIGTADK
+159 SDDVKAVIGTADK

-183 GTLLGSLTNLKP
+183 GTVLGSLTNLKP
-195 YFSVSGGVKLY
+195 YFLVSGGVKLY
-206 FRSTMLES
+206 LDESTMLES
-214 GIAELDFSKIWNG
+214 GITQLDFSNIWNG
-227 DNYVITAKAEDG
+227 VVLTAKAEDG
-239 SEITFKCFS
+239 GAITFKCFS
-248 EIAFPVPS
+248 EIAFPVPN
-256 TAEIEKYQGSY
+256 TTEIEKYQGSY
-267 YGKIHGRGDVII
+267 YGKVHGHGDVII

-294 VDYENVEWIKNPND
+294 VDYENVDWIKNWD
-308 NSIICSTYNKGKEKV
+308 SSISCRTYNKGKEKV
-323 SPFMLNRHDFTDSYV
+323 GPFMLNRHDFTDSYE
-338 ASGKTYPATVS
+338 SGGNTYPATVS
-349 ASIMKTFIFANK
+349 ASIMKTPIIANK
-361 GTDFTWTE
+361 GKDFTWTE

>member
-44 ENKIIEFGFKKD
+44 ENKIIEFGFKK
-56 SNPSLSGDIKG
+56 
-67 RINGKTISIEVP
+67 
-79 SGTDKTKLKAS
+79 
-90 FKISSKAQL
+90 
-99 LIGNTVQKSG
+99 
-109 ETENNF
+109 
-115 SDVTNGVMYTV
+115 
-126 KAEDGS
+126 
-132 EQKYSVKVY
+132 
-141 FEINVS
+141 
-147 EFGFKKADNTVL
+147 ADNTVL

-183 GTLLGSLTNLKP
+183 GTILSSLTNLKP

-206 FRSTMLES
+206 VGSTMLVS
-214 GIAELDFSKIWNG
+214 GITQLDFSLMK
-227 DNYVITAKAEDG
+227 DVVITAKAEDG
-239 SEITFKCFS
+239 GEITFKCFS

-294 VDYENVEWIKNPND
+294 VDYENVEWIKNPNN
-308 NSIICSTYNKGKEKV
+308 NSISCSTYNKGKEKV
-323 SPFMLNRHDFTDSYV
+323 SPFMLNRHDFTDSYE
-338 ASGKTYPATVS
+338 SGGNTYPATVS